1 MTIATVPSGTMIHVE
16 RTTDSDPECSFILYC
31 GKWYLRTYVT
41 DRPLHLAHFCRSSAT
56 KVISS
61 GVTERG
67 DWNNFRQRID
77 ASGVTHNDYNCVPK
91 K

>member
-1 MTIATVPSGTMIHVE
+1 MIHVE
-16 RTTDSDPECSFILYC
+16 RTTDRDPKRSFTFYC

-61 GVTERG
+61 GVTDNQPPSEAG
-67 DWNNFRQRID
+67 WNSFRQRID